1 MEIWLSRKSR
11 SNSGGGEIM
20 KRYYIAYGSNLSEKQ
35 MAFRCPTAKVV
46 GTSMLKDWRL
56 LFDGPASI
64 ERKEGYNVPVLIW
77 DIQPADEKSL
87 DRYEGYP
94 SYYRKE
100 MLDVEINGEIL
111 NAMVY
116 IMNTNKEHKPSDG
129 YYEVLEKGYER
140 FGFDKNILEKAKEE
154 SMEW

>member
-1 MEIWLSRKSR
+1 MAIWIPRENR
-11 SNSGGGEIM
+11 RNWRGGEIM

-35 MAFRCPTAKVV
+35 MAYRCPTAKVV
-46 GTSMLKDWRL
+46 GTSILKDWRL

-64 ERKEGYNVPVLIW
+64 EECEGYEVPVLIW
-77 DIQPADEKSL
+77 EIQPRDEMSL

-100 MLDVEINGEIL
+100 MLDVEVNGEIL

-116 IMNTNKEHKPSDG
+116 IMNTNGESKPSDM
-129 YYEVLEKGYER
+129 YYNVLKQGYER
-140 FGFDKNILEKAKEE
+140 FGFNKRILEKALEE
-154 SMEW
+154 SKEW

>member
-1 MEIWLSRKSR
+1 
-11 SNSGGGEIM
+11 M
-20 KRYYIAYGSNLSEKQ
+20 KRYYIAYGSNLSESQ
-35 MAFRCPTAKVV
+35 MAYRCPTAKVV
-46 GTSMLKDWRL
+46 GTSILKDWRL

-100 MLDVEINGEIL
+100 MLDVEVNGKTI

-116 IMNTNKEHKPSDG
+116 IMNTNKEHIPSD
-129 YYEVLEKGYER
+129 YYYRVLEQGYER
-140 FGFDKNILEKAKEE
+140 FGFDKNILEQALLESKE
-154 SMEW
+154 W